1 MITSGLEPQLY
12 NIDLES
18 IRGGMEDF
26 FDISLK
32 NMRLI
37 YLDLEDTI
45 WKHTGYLKSA
55 LKTVYRLPNKREI
68 PKRDAA
74 RLVKNYKTMPVRE
87 RIELTLKIFEK
98 TPVWVLE
105 HFGNY
110 MAEQIN
116 PFSKR
121 FIEALYGIQKFMMSY
136 DIYQVAMPTKRKLEE
151 GGIPIE
157 SYLVNDVGLDE
168 QGRTTLELSSVAQGI
183 PSWPRVAINEPRLK
197 LFGLQSKMETS
208 GIEPDEVL
216 VLNDRHHG
224 EQAIDSCM
232 PNIVKSDELP
242 EFFEYLFSLENS
254 RS

>member
-1 MITSGLEPQLY
+1 
-12 NIDLES
+12 
-18 IRGGMEDF
+18 
-26 FDISLK
+26 
-32 NMRLI
+32 
-37 YLDLEDTI
+37 
-45 WKHTGYLKSA
+45 
-55 LKTVYRLPNKREI
+55 
-68 PKRDAA
+68 
-74 RLVKNYKTMPVRE
+74 
-87 RIELTLKIFEK
+87 
-98 TPVWVLE
+98 
-105 HFGNY
+105 
-110 MAEQIN
+110 
-116 PFSKR
+116 
-121 FIEALYGIQKFMMSY
+121 
-136 DIYQVAMPTKRKLEE
+136 MPTKRKLEE

-183 PSWPRVAINEPRLK
+183 PRWPRVAINEPRLK

-208 GIEPDEVL
+208 GIEPDKVL